1 LVEVKAAFFLE
12 ILDLSLVCMGCVLV
26 TGIGGVGDGCKGGA
40 SCEVLEVG
48 EGPVNVKVVGADSKG
63 IEVCK

>member
-1 LVEVKAAFFLE
+1 
-12 ILDLSLVCMGCVLV
+12 MGCVLV
-26 TGIGGVGDGCKGGA
+26 TGIGGSGDGCKGGA

-48 EGPVNVKVVGADSKG
+48 EGSVNVKVVGADFKG